1 MMRNRNN
8 ILSFAPFM
16 VVLTLL
22 MLAGMSPLWAQ
33 KPDTLYIYETVIEH
47 DTLVSRDTTW
57 VHDTLYLRQNPQQM
71 DVREDADSLARIF
84 HDGSS
89 AVESKQEK
97 EKRHREPREKRERA
111 PMPYFRHEFKL
122 ELCDPTG
129 IALFDRYFV
138 FVVPVGFDLDLDLN
152 KGLLSPWF
160 HTTPVFA
167 FAYHF
172 RATKWLW
179 IGLHTQY
186 VHYVDLE
193 IKDLTQTV
201 PGICDRRYHAISIL
215 PELRLS
221 WFNRPHVTLY
231 SELSFGVTK
240 FIGRVTNYDL
250 SYADNS
256 TTYFDINTNSST
268 NDKNPRT
275 LFFSPHVTLFG
286 IRAGGEHWFGSFE
299 LGVGFKGFGA
309 IGVGYG
315 F

>member
-1 MMRNRNN
+1 MRNRNN
-8 ILSFAPFM
+8 ILAFAPFM

-22 MLAGMSPLWAQ
+22 MLGGMSPLCAQ
-33 KPDTLYIYETVIEH
+33 KPDTLYIYETVTEH
-47 DTLVSRDTTW
+47 DTLFSRDTTW
-57 VHDTLYLRQNPQQM
+57 VHDTLYLRQNLQQRE
-71 DVREDADSLARIF
+71 VREDADSLARIF
-84 HDGSS
+84 HDGS
-89 AVESKQEK
+89 ATIESKQVK

-129 IALFDRYFV
+129 VALFDRYFV

-160 HTTPVFA
+160 HATPVFA
-167 FAYHF
+167 AAYHF

-186 VHYVDLE
+186 VHYEDLE
-193 IKDLTQTV
+193 IGDITQTV
-201 PGICDRRYHAISIL
+201 PGICDRRYHAVSIM
-215 PELRLS
+215 PELRFS

-256 TTYFDINTNSST
+256 TTYFDINPNSNTNNKTS
-268 NDKNPRT
+268 RT

-286 IRAGGEHWFGSFE
+286 IRAGGDHWFGSFE

>member
-47 DTLVSRDTTW
+47 DTLVTRDTTW
-57 VHDTLYLRQNPQQM
+57 VHDTLYLRQNQPHQ
-71 DVREDADSLARIF
+71 DVRQVVDYAAQAYHEKSAADSVF
-84 HDGSS
+84 
-89 AVESKQEK
+89 KK
-97 EKRHREPREKRERA
+97 EKRHREPREKRERV

-129 IALFDRYFV
+129 VALFDRYFV

-160 HTTPVFA
+160 HATPVFA
-167 FAYHF
+167 AAYHF

-186 VHYVDLE
+186 VHYEDLE
-193 IKDLTQTV
+193 IGDITQTV

-215 PELRLS
+215 PELRFS

-256 TTYFDINTNSST
+256 TTYFDINPNSNTN
-268 NDKNPRT
+268 NKNPQT

-299 LGVGFKGFGA
+299 LGAGFKGFGA
-309 IGVGYG
+309 IGVGYV

>member
-1 MMRNRNN
+1 MRNRNS
-8 ILSFAPFM
+8 ISSFATIK

-22 MLAGMSPLWAQ
+22 LMSAGLSKLWAQ

-57 VHDTLYLRQNPQQM
+57 VHDTLYLRQNQQQ
-71 DVREDADSLARIF
+71 REVLKDADSLAGMF
-84 HDGSS
+84 HNGSFDI
-89 AVESKQEK
+89 ESKPEK
-97 EKRHREPREKRERA
+97 EKRHREPRAKRERA

-122 ELCDPTG
+122 ELRDPTC

-138 FVVPVGFDLDLDLN
+138 FVMPVGFDLDLDLN

-186 VHYVDLE
+186 VHYMDLE

-201 PGICDRRYHAISIL
+201 PGICDRRYHAFSFL
-215 PELRLS
+215 PELRFS
-221 WFNRPHVTLY
+221 WFNRSHVTLY
-231 SELSFGVTK
+231 SELSFGLTK
-240 FIGRVTNYDL
+240 FIGKVTNYDL
-250 SYADNS
+250 DYVDNS
-256 TTYFDINTNSST
+256 DSYFDINSSH
-268 NDKNPRT
+268 NGQPRT
-275 LFFSPHVTLFG
+275 LFPSLHVTLFG
-286 IRAGGEHWFGSFE
+286 VRAGGEHWFGSFE
-299 LGVGFKGFGA
+299 LGAGFKGFGA